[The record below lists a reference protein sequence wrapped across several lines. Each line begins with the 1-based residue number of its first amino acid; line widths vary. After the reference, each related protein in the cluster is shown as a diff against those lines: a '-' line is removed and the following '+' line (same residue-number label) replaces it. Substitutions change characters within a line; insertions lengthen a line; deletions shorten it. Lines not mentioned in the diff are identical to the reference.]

1 MTVPNES
8 DDGSKYEN
16 LRYCEFLEMIG
27 RIADMK
33 FEGSEDE
40 ELEIHHKIEYILDD
54 MFEAFGYKRVRIEN
68 GDKE

>member
-8 DDGSKYEN
+8 EDALKYDN

-40 ELEIHHKIEYILDD
+40 ELEIHLKIEYVLDD
-54 MFEAFGYKRVRIEN
+54 MFEAFGYTRIKIE
-68 GDKE
+68 DEEKE